1 MAPPIE
7 IVLRKGFY
15 GYPLSSR
22 FLVSLSLFAHSFLG
36 ISIEIVLFRRI
47 RRKKA
52 ADNSLR
58 ENGASTSGSFVA
70 CHKRIRMADIT
81 FTYEVQGKI
90 YSQIQHVPEET
101 YNTVHYGDA
110 LGVSY
115 DVQKPERSLLKD
127 IDREYVEVFPATVL
141 FLIVLIYGL
150 MLAVIFIIVFIMA
163 FIRF

>member
-1 MAPPIE
+1 MDTHYLP
-7 IVLRKGFY
+7 GF
-15 GYPLSSR
+15 L
-22 FLVSLSLFAHSFLG
+22 SLSPYLLILFLG

-90 YSQIQHVPEET
+90 YSQI
-101 YNTVHYGDA
+101 
-110 LGVSY
+110 
-115 DVQKPERSLLKD
+115 
-127 IDREYVEVFPATVL
+127 
-141 FLIVLIYGL
+141 
-150 MLAVIFIIVFIMA
+150 
-163 FIRF
+163 